1 VNTLRQAA
9 SLEDVLG
16 FWFEPGQERRWFQ
29 ASDAADRQIAERFAN
44 LWKRAR
50 AGELDDWANGARGR
64 LALVILLDQFS
75 RNMNRDSP
83 AAFESDARAQ
93 RLALGAEASGHAAE
107 LRPIERAFLFMPLM
121 HSEDARLQEHGVE
134 LFEALGRES
143 EDCKVFDKYA
153 RMHRDIVVRFGRF
166 PHRNSVLDR
175 ESTAEERAFLEQ
187 GGTFGGG
194 AA

>member
-1 VNTLRQAA
+1 MNTLPQAA

>member
-1 VNTLRQAA
+1 VNSSRQAE
-9 SLEDVLG
+9 SPEDVLG
-16 FWFEPGQERRWFQ
+16 FWFEPGQERRWFG
-29 ASDAADRQIAERFAN
+29 ASEATDRLGAERFAD

-50 AGELDDWANGARGR
+50 AGALDDWANGARGR

-75 RNMNRDSP
+75 RNMNRDSS

-121 HSEDARLQEHGVE
+121 HSEDPRLQEHGVE
-134 LFEALGRES
+134 LFAALGLES
-143 EDCKVFDKYA
+143 DDCKAFDKYA
-153 RMHRDIVVRFGRF
+153 RLHRDIVVRFGRF
-166 PHRNSVLDR
+166 PHRNALLGR
-175 ESTAEERAFLEQ
+175 ESTAEEREFLAR
-187 GGTFGGG
+187 GGMFGGG